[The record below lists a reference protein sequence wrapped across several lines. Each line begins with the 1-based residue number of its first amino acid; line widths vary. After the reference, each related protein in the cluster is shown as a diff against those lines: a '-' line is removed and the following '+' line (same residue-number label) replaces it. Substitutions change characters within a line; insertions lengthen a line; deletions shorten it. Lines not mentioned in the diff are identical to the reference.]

1 MTADLTL
8 QQRADRLPGYD
19 PGHLPVEIARR
30 LILDACTG
38 VPAAE
43 PVPLAPALDRVLA
56 ADLLSPID
64 VPAHDNAAMDGFA
77 CASSALNPNGP
88 TTLPLA
94 GSPDAGRPCEGFV
107 PAGHALRIT
116 TGAVLPAGAD
126 TVVMQEDC
134 QAGNGRVTLPAGVIA
149 GSHCRAR
156 GEDLRAGHPA
166 LPAGRRLTAADLGL
180 AASLG
185 ITMLT
190 VRRRLR
196 VACLSTGDELRAP
209 GETLAAGQIYD
220 SNRFALGALAARLGV
235 EVIDHGIVA
244 DRRDRL
250 EDALQQAS
258 READVVLSSG
268 GMSVGEA
275 DFTRPVTAAMGEVLF
290 WQMAMRPGRPL
301 AFGRL
306 GGATYFGLP
315 GNPVAAMVS
324 FCMFVRPALLRLM
337 GARCDEPLLLSAR
350 SADTLRK
357 KPGRTEF
364 QRATLRRAADGS
376 LEARLTGDQGSGL
389 LSSMSRADCLLVLH
403 PDQQTVAAGE
413 TVDVLMLHGIV

>member
-1 MTADLTL
+1 MTATLTL
-8 QQRADRLPGYD
+8 QQRAERLPGYD
-19 PGHLPVEIARR
+19 PGNLSVELARR
-30 LILDACTG
+30 LILDACIT
-38 VPAAE
+38 VPANE
-43 PVPLAPALDRVLA
+43 PVALAQALDRVLA
-56 ADLLSPID
+56 ADLPSPID

-77 CASSALNPNGP
+77 CASSALNRNVT

-94 GSPDAGRPCEGFV
+94 GRSVAGRPFDG
-107 PAGHALRIT
+107 PLPTGHALRIT
-116 TGAVLPAGAD
+116 TGAVLPTGAD

-134 QAGNGRVTLPAGVIA
+134 QVGDGRVTVPAGVIA
-149 GSHCRAR
+149 GSHCRLR

-166 LPAGRRLTAADLGL
+166 LPAGRRLNAADLGL

-185 ITMLT
+185 ITTLT

-209 GETLAAGQIYD
+209 GEALAIGQIYD
-220 SNRFALGALAARLGV
+220 SNRFALGALATRLGV
-235 EVIDHGIVA
+235 EVIDLGVVA

-250 EDALQQAS
+250 EGVLQQAS

-290 WQMAMRPGRPL
+290 WRMAMRPGRPL

-306 GGATYFGLP
+306 GSATYFGLP

-324 FCMFVRPALLRLM
+324 FCVFVRPALLRLM
-337 GARCDEPLLLSAR
+337 GTRCDEPLLLRAR

-389 LSSMSRADCLLVLH
+389 LSSMSQADCLLVLH
-403 PDQQTVAAGE
+403 PDQQTVLAGE
-413 TVDVLMLHGIV
+413 PVDVLPLHGIV